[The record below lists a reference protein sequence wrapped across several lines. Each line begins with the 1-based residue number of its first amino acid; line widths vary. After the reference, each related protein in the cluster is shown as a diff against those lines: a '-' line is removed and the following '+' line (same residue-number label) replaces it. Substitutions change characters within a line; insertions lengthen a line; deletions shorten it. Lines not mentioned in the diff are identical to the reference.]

1 MTRNALGELSWEAGL
16 PSPYVE
22 AQTVALRL
30 GIDTEA
36 DQPVPGGCKFSYV

>member
-16 PSPYVE
+16 PLPYVE
-22 AQTVALRL
+22 ARTAALV
-30 GIDTEA
+30 IDTEA